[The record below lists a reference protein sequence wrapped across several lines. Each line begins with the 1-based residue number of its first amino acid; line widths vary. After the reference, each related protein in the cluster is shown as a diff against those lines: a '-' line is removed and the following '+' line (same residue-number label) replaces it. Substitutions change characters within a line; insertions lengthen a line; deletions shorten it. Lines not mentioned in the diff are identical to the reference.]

1 MATLSNNDIAR
12 AIYLVSR
19 DKTNTELH
27 DIDKKVVKFLA
38 RRRLLSKS
46 RDILER
52 LSKII
57 NYENERIV
65 VKVSSPKKLKEES
78 KKELTL
84 LLKKRYGA
92 REIVLVETLDEK
104 LLGGIR
110 VEVNDEIIDLTVK
123 NKIKKLQE
131 HLTRKI

>member
-1 MATLSNNDIAR
+1 MTTLSNNDIAR

-19 DKTNTELH
+19 DKTGREL
-27 DIDKKVVKFLA
+27 KEVYTNVVRFLF

-52 LSKII
+52 LDKII
-57 NYENERIV
+57 NNEKGRIV
-65 VKVSSPKKLKEES
+65 AKITTARKLRGES
-78 KKELTL
+78 KREILHFL
-84 LLKKRYGA
+84 RKRYRA
-92 REIVLVETLDEK
+92 KEAVLAEMLDEK
-104 LLGGIR
+104 LLGGVKI
-110 VEVNDEIIDLTVK
+110 EVGDEIIDLTVK